1 MEAVVTVAEPVRE
14 IRCPVRFGLQG
25 WGSAELYVERL
36 TIFPGRLGSWRTL
49 AEVVANPRV
58 KSVTFAG
65 PWRPDRRVNVGGF
78 ETALS
83 E

>member
-36 TIFPGRLGSWRTL
+36 TIFP
-49 AEVVANPRV
+49 VVSAHGERSP
-58 KSVTFAG
+58 KS
-65 PWRPDRRVNVGGF
+65 
-78 ETALS
+78 
-83 E
+83 